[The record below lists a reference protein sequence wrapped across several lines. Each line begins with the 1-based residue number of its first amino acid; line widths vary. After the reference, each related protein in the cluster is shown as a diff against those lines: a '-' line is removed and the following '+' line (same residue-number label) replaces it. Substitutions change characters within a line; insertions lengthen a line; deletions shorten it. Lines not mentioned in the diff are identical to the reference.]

1 METNLMKYKALLTIA
16 DEGSFTKAA
25 ESLSMSQSGISRMI
39 SDLEAEWGFRLFD
52 RDRGGTL
59 PTSELVSILPYVRSL
74 CRQFDSVRE
83 VVDEINDRRRGHIRV
98 GVFSSV
104 ATYWL
109 PRMISRFREDHP
121 DTTYELVLGDYSEL
135 EEWVKTGFVDFA
147 FSHPPEDDSLECM
160 FIEDDQY
167 KAVVPSDDPSV
178 GEGVFRAEYLNGRPF
193 ILLEKGGRSEVGRYI
208 DEHRLCPDVVFKT
221 WDDYSIM
228 NMVQCGLGIGILPGL
243 ILGVMPEG
251 TRAVQLEP
259 PLIRK
264 ICIIRRKGRML
275 PPSSECFLEYVKYRS
290 SV

>member
-83 VVDEINDRRRGHIRV
+83 VVDEINDCRRGHIRV

-147 FSHPPEDDSLECM
+147 FSHHPEDDSLECM

-243 ILGVMPEG
+243 ILGMMPEG
-251 TRAVQLEP
+251 TRAVPLEP

-290 SV
+290 SI